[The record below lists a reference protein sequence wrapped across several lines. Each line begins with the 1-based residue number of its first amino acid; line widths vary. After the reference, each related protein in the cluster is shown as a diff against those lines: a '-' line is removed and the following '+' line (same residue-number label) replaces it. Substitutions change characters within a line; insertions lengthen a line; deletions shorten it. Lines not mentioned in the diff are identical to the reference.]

1 MLVELS
7 VVEQRYQAV
16 MEVLQDGLKVTD
28 VAERYEVSRQIVHRW
43 IRRYEQAGLNGLADR
58 SHRPRSCAHQIS
70 AEVEAAI
77 CELRRLHQDWGPT
90 TLLDKL
96 ERRGV
101 APLPS
106 RSSIYRALVRN
117 NLIEPKRRRRRKL
130 DYKRWERARPMEL
143 WQMDIM
149 GQVFLADGT
158 ELKVVTGVDDHS
170 RFCVVAKLVERAT
183 GRAVCDAFVEAMR
196 VYGVPDEVL
205 TDNGKQFTGRFS
217 KVKGEVLFE
226 RCCRQNGI
234 HQILTKPRSP
244 TTTGKVERFHETL
257 RREHFSK
264 HTFDSIEIAQAA
276 LDAYVDT
283 YNRERPHQM
292 IGGVRPIQ
300 RFHAA
305 HKETGNNQ
313 HEPIAANLDS
323 VSEVKRRV
331 WTNGMIGVATQR
343 LSAGRHLAGQ
353 IVTVRIEST
362 VFHVLLDGELI
373 RTIPRRSEKE
383 VRQIRPHKVHSYPQ
397 KTG

>member
-16 MEVLQDGLKVTD
+16 MEVLQDGFKVTE
-28 VAERYEVSRQIVHRW
+28 VAERYGVSRQILHRW
-43 IRRYEQAGLNGLADR
+43 IRRYEQSGLNGLADR
-58 SHRPRSCAHQIS
+58 SHRPKTCAHQIS

-77 CELRRLHQDWGPT
+77 CELRRLHRDWGPK

-96 ERRGV
+96 EKRGV

-130 DYKRWERARPMEL
+130 DYKRWERKKPMEL

-149 GQVFLADGT
+149 GQVFLQDGT
-158 ELKVVTGVDDHS
+158 ELKVITGVDDHS
-170 RFCVVAKLVERAT
+170 RFCVIARLVERAT
-183 GRAVCDAFVEAMR
+183 GRAVCDAFVAAMGT
-196 VYGVPDEVL
+196 YGVPDEVL

-217 KVKGEVLFE
+217 QVQGEVLFE

-257 RREHFSK
+257 RREHFGK
-264 HTFDSIEIAQAA
+264 HNFDSIEVAQAA
-276 LDAYVDT
+276 LDVYVDT

-292 IGGVRPIQ
+292 IGGIRPAERFYVSNKTDDAAPTPTPSNLRSVTEVR
-300 RFHAA
+300 
-305 HKETGNNQ
+305 
-313 HEPIAANLDS
+313 
-323 VSEVKRRV
+323 RRV
-331 WTNGMIGVATQR
+331 WRNGMIGVATQR

-353 IVTVRIEST
+353 IVTVRIEPT

-373 RTIPRRSEKE
+373 RTVPRRSEKE
-383 VRQIRPHKVHSYPQ
+383 VKQIRPHKVHSYPQ